1 MTIRNIRGLLYR
13 DNILI
18 GIVGTDFISA
28 KVTGTNLNYVS
39 IVIEAAA
46 HSGSE
51 DIVLA
56 SCRYDTLD
64 LDGTS
69 YANASAAVTA
79 LNAVL
84 TEAAT
89 FQLPAITNASELPTA
104 ATGLTAGE
112 LYNSSGT
119 VKVKA

>member
-13 DNILI
+13 DSTLI

-28 KVTGTNLNYVS
+28 KVVGANLDNVA

-46 HSGSE
+46 HSGDE
-51 DIVLA
+51 DIFLGM
-56 SCRYDTLD
+56 CRYDTLD
-64 LDGTS
+64 LDGTR
-69 YANASAAVTA
+69 YADASAAVTA

-89 FQLPAITNASELPTA
+89 FQLPAITNASELPTS
-104 ATGLTAGE
+104 ATGLATGE
-112 LYNSSGT
+112 LYNSTGT

>member
-13 DNILI
+13 DSTLI

-28 KVTGTNLNYVS
+28 KVVGTNLDNVAV
-39 IVIEAAA
+39 VIEAAA
-46 HSGSE
+46 HSGDE
-51 DIVLA
+51 DIVLGM
-56 SCRYDTLD
+56 CRYDTLD
-64 LDGTS
+64 LDGTR

-89 FQLPAITNASELPTA
+89 FKLPAIIDGTDLPTA
-104 ATGLTAGE
+104 AESAATGE
-112 LYNSSGT
+112 LYVSSNIVR
-119 VKVKA
+119 VKG